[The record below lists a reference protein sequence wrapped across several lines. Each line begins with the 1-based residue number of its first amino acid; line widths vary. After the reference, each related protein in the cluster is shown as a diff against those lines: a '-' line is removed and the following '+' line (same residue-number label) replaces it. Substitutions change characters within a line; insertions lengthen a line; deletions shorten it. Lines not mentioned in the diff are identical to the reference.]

1 MDTRSKLVRITGY
14 PVEFTPG
21 DYTLLQARDNPAF
34 SQEVGRLLWEKLH
47 DILLRH
53 HRGADPGQLE
63 RVSSRVLSRTPRH
76 WGILIEVLYR
86 VNPKPDLYRHVFHLI
101 MDKGDLSGHLFTQ
114 TRRHI
119 AK

>member
-1 MDTRSKLVRITGY
+1 MDMRSKPVRITGY
-14 PVEFTPG
+14 PIEFTPG
-21 DYTLLQARDNPAF
+21 DYALLQARDNPAF
-34 SQEVGRLLWEKLH
+34 SQGVGRLLWEKLH

-53 HRGADPGQLE
+53 HRGVDPGQLE

-86 VNPKPDLYRHVFHLI
+86 VNPKPGSYRHVFHLV
-101 MDKGDLSGHLFTQ
+101 MDKGDLSGQLFTQ